1 MPLQHRP
8 IRPRGVLRSAIR
20 MMDEP
25 AWRSAALEGHD
36 QGVDAES
43 RLEMLR
49 HRPADNLTCRQ
60 ILEGRQ
66 V

>member
-1 MPLQHRP
+1 
-8 IRPRGVLRSAIR
+8 

>member
-8 IRPRGVLRSAIR
+8 IRTRGVLHPTVA
-20 MMDEP
+20 MMNEP